1 MGYALTTMAESSVV
15 IANAFHHVA
24 WGTPISVYFWL
35 VGASAGSF
43 VISSFGWVFGIKRYK
58 PLAMTASLQAIV
70 LLLIVPILLIWDL
83 GKPVRFIYLMLP
95 GYWHSTGPMAWGSL
109 LIFSYP
115 ISMIVY
121 VWFVMKNDLFWAK
134 TTGIIAIVLAI
145 STHWYTGVVMELNPG
160 RFINH
165 TALAPLLFLTGA
177 FISGIGLLIL
187 ILWVQ
192 NMIVAVKKRIDWS
205 LMEEM
210 AQYMMYGIV
219 FDCFLLFLEFM
230 QTFYGN
236 QHELEGHETVLM
248 GIFRFPY
255 LWLELVIGLI
265 IPFFILVSPL
275 KRNKYGIILASFLVA
290 IGVYGMRVWW
300 VMGGQY
306 MQTFF

>member
-1 MGYALTTMAESSVV
+1 MEESV
-15 IANAFHHVA
+15 IISNVFHHVA
-24 WGTPISVYFWL
+24 WGTPISIYFWL

-58 PLAMTASLQAIV
+58 PLALTASLQAII
-70 LLLIVPILLIWDL
+70 LLMIVPILLIWDL

-115 ISMIVY
+115 VSMIVY
-121 VWFVMKNDLFWAK
+121 TVFVLKNNLFWAK
-134 TTGIIAIVLAI
+134 TFGIVAIVLAL

-160 RFINH
+160 RYMNH
-165 TALAPLLFLTGA
+165 TALAPILFLTGA

-192 NMIVAVKKRIDWS
+192 NMIVEAKKRIDWS
-205 LMEEM
+205 LIEEM

-219 FDCFLLFLEFM
+219 FDLFLLFLEFM
-230 QTFYGN
+230 QTLYGN
-236 QHELEGHETVLM
+236 RSELISHELLLSV
-248 GIFRFPY
+248 FRFPY
-255 LWLELVIGLI
+255 LWLEIILGLL
-265 IPFFILVSPL
+265 IPLFILVTPL
-275 KRNKYGIILASFLVA
+275 KRLKYGVIVASFLVA
-290 IGVYGMRVWW
+290 IGVYGMRIWW

-306 MQTFF
+306 IQSFY

>member
-1 MGYALTTMAESSVV
+1 MESV
-15 IANAFHHVA
+15 ITHNVFHHVA
-24 WGTPISVYFWL
+24 WGTPISIYFWL

-58 PLAMTASLQAIV
+58 PLALVASVQAII
-70 LLLIVPILLIWDL
+70 LLLIVPIVLIWDL

-115 ISMIVY
+115 ISMFAY
-121 VWFVMKNDLFWAK
+121 TYFVIKNNQAWARIL
-134 TTGIIAIVLAI
+134 GIIAIVLAL

-160 RFINH
+160 RYMNH

-192 NMIVAVKKRIDWS
+192 NMIVDIKKRIDWS
-205 LMEEM
+205 LIEEM

-230 QTFYGN
+230 QTLYGN
-236 QHELEGHETVLM
+236 HSEILGHEDILM
-248 GIFRFPY
+248 NVFRFPY
-255 LWLELVIGLI
+255 LWLEIIIGLL
-265 IPFFILVSPL
+265 IPLFILVTPL
-275 KRNKYGIILASFLVA
+275 KRLKFGIIAASLLVA

-306 MQTFF
+306 MQTFY

>member
-1 MGYALTTMAESSVV
+1 MESV
-15 IANAFHHVA
+15 ITYNVFHHVA
-24 WGTPISVYFWL
+24 WGTPISIYFWL

-58 PLAMTASLQAIV
+58 PLALTASLQAII
-70 LLLIVPILLIWDL
+70 LLMIVPVLLIWDL

-95 GYWHSTGPMAWGSL
+95 GYWHSTGPMAWGSV

-115 ISMIVY
+115 VSMIVY
-121 VWFVMKNDLFWAK
+121 TYFVLKNNLFMAK
-134 TTGIIAIVLAI
+134 AFGIVAIILAL

-160 RFINH
+160 RYMNH
-165 TALAPLLFLTGA
+165 TALAPILFLTGA

-192 NMIVAVKKRIDWS
+192 NMFVEAKKRINWS
-205 LMEEM
+205 LIEEM

-230 QTFYGN
+230 QTLYGN
-236 QHELEGHETVLM
+236 RSEMISHELLLSV
-248 GIFRFPY
+248 FRFPY
-255 LWLELVIGLI
+255 LWLEIILGLLVPL
-265 IPFFILVSPL
+265 FILVSPL
-275 KRNKYGIILASFLVA
+275 KKQKYGVIVASFLVA

-306 MQTFF
+306 MQTFY